1 MTRIV
6 AVTNPKGGVGK
17 STVSANLSA
26 VAAKRGLR
34 PLLIDL
40 DPQGSSSYLSGVD
53 VEGDRSAGSM
63 FQDEP
68 VPPSMLTYSTKFG
81 YDVVPAGSNLIQAED
96 WLHKATLG
104 ENRLRLLFR
113 RDPEL
118 QSKYDFI
125 VMDTAGYKGRLL
137 TSALIACTDILI
149 PAEASVLTLN
159 EFPDFFQLISHIS
172 ELREGVGDVRLK
184 IDGVIFNKVRES
196 TSAAAKN
203 IQDVVDSIEYLNQ
216 VPGMIEK
223 YHVAKTHI
231 PVATAIEEAGFA
243 RSPVVVARP
252 KANVSLRYGEL
263 FDELF
268 STQAKKENEAC
279 PC

>member
-1 MTRIV
+1 MTRII

-17 STVSANLSA
+17 STISANIAA
-26 VAAKRGLR
+26 VAAKKGFK

-53 VEGDRSAGSM
+53 VVGVRSAGSM

-68 VPPSMLTYSTKFG
+68 IPPSDLTYPTEFG

-96 WLHKATLG
+96 WLMKAMLG
-104 ENRLRLLFR
+104 ENRLRLLFKK
-113 RDPEL
+113 DL
-118 QSKYDFI
+118 ALKVNYDFV

-159 EFPDFFQLISHIS
+159 EFPEFFELINSIS
-172 ELREGVGDVRLK
+172 DLREGMGDVRLK
-184 IDGVIFNKVRES
+184 IDGVIFNKVRET
-196 TSAAAKN
+196 TSAANKN
-203 IQDVVDSIEYLNQ
+203 IQEVIDTIEYLNQ
-216 VPGMIEK
+216 SNGRGEK
-223 YHVAKTHI
+223 YYVAKTLL

-252 KANVSLRYGEL
+252 KSNVSIRYQQLFEEL
-263 FDELF
+263 FL
-268 STQAKKENEAC
+268 TKKISKEE
-279 PC
+279 PCLS